1 MILHILNLLSA
12 ETMLYSIFQATQK
25 EWVFTYKYQIT
36 NHGRDEANEPSRFHV
51 EFACP
56 GD

>member
-36 NHGRDEANEPSRFHV
+36 NHGRDEANEPSRFHA